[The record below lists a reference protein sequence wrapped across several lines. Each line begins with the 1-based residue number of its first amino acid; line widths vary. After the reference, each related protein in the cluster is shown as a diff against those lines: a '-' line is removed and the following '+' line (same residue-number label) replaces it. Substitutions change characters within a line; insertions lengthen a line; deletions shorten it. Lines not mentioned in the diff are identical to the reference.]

1 MAYSGVLDDVRTC
14 SGRACPEGIPLG
26 LEKVAV
32 RFIALFIIAKQA
44 LPLQLKEISLQ

>member
-14 SGRACPEGIPLG
+14 SDRSLLVGQPRLTTTIQ
-26 LEKVAV
+26 
-32 RFIALFIIAKQA
+32 AKQA